1 MLTAS
6 FLSAS
11 DVCQA
16 ESIESMCSPETK
28 TENTGAII
36 GGVVAVAVVAL
47 IAAVT
52 LIVIVILVLRSRSA
66 NFTTPKTRLVYM
78 PSKTLSLNKVW

>member
-1 MLTAS
+1 MR
-6 FLSAS
+6 
-11 DVCQA
+11 D
-16 ESIESMCSPETK
+16 
-28 TENTGAII
+28 NTGAII

-52 LIVIVILVLRSRSA
+52 VIVIVILVLRSRSA

-78 PSKTLSLNKVW
+78 PSKTLSLNKVWYIYTSIMYKIEEVYYTL